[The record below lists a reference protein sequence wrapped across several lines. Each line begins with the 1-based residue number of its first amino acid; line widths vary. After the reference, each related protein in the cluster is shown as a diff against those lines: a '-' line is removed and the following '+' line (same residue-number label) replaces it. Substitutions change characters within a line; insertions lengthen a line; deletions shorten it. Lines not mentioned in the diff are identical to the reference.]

1 MEQIFKDMK
10 EITDNFIQEA
20 IKFIEKQKE
29 SNKGGK

>member
-10 EITDNFIQEA
+10 EITDNFIQEV
-20 IKFIEKQKE
+20 IEFIEKQKE